1 MVLDWSEEEVDV
13 YLVGEEGRPY
23 DIKERSFLFSKDV
36 VEWIRGLDQDYK
48 FRSLFDQL
56 LRSAT
61 SIGANLVEG
70 TAGQSKKD
78 WLKFLHISLKS
89 ANETGYWL
97 RLIHETLEGDD
108 KRLSELRSEVDEIA
122 KIIAKIIINAS
133 R

>member
-1 MVLDWSEEEVDV
+1 MEWEWNDESVEMFLMR
-13 YLVGEEGRPY
+13 EEGKPY
-23 DIKERSFLFSKDV
+23 DIKERSFLFSKAV
-36 VEWIRGLDQDYK
+36 VDWMRDSDQEYR
-48 FRSLFDQL
+48 FRSLYDQL

-97 RLIHETLEGDD
+97 RLIQESLDVD
-108 KRLSELRSEVDEIA
+108 KQRLSALRKEVEEIA
-122 KIIAKIIINAS
+122 KIIAKIIINS
-133 R
+133 SL